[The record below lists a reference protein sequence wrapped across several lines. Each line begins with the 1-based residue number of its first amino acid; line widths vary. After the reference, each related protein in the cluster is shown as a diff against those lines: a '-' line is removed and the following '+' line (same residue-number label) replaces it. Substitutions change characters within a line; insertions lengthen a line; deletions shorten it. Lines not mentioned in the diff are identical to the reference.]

1 MLNPAWITIDLSNAR
16 NIMGNLMQWEA
27 WGNNL
32 MIRKSVCLRVDVG
45 IIKNLDLQ
53 MFRKDLSKG
62 PKVITNGGGKAIC
75 LPCLLGY
82 PSWHSAFLNSVVDLP
97 IRHIIAHWGTALSTD

>member
-32 MIRKSVCLRVDVG
+32 MIRKSVYLRVDVG
-45 IIKNLDLQ
+45 IIKSLDLQ
-53 MFRKDLSKG
+53 MFRNDLSNG
-62 PKVITNGGGKAIC
+62 PKVITNGRGKVAC
-75 LPCLLGY
+75 PPCLLAY
-82 PSWHSAFLNSVVDLP
+82 PSWRIAFPNSLVDLP
-97 IRHIIAHWGTALSTD
+97 IRHHNAHKGNCSID